1 MEERI
6 KIGYRYNV
14 VDIHSHIL
22 PGVDDGAES
31 ISETMRLLHA
41 AREQG
46 IRDIIATPHYG
57 IENGFAPKVDKIRF
71 AFEKVRAAQK
81 DESEGL
87 NGLRLYLGEEVYCSD
102 DAAERFKS
110 GQALRI
116 NETRYAMVEFLEFG
130 MNFESGTEILE
141 RLEKLT
147 KSYAVKPILA
157 HAERYRALQGD
168 RDCLKKIQDLGVL
181 IQVNAYDLALSENR
195 QTRETAQWLA
205 EERMISFIGSDMH
218 GMPPKRPPKVREGID
233 WLYKH
238 TNHEY
243 ADCVVRK
250 NAEKLLRIRKYT
262 PWEEDDYFMSPRMAA
277 FFENRLHGRVVRCQV
292 FPSKGG
298 DNHNIS
304 RAAVELEDGR
314 AYAIVDG
321 IMGPRIFRMEAYAD
335 DSNSYFGCD
344 ETSWYW
350 RWKGTDREVELKNL
364 GGVEW

>member
-102 DAAERFKS
+102 DVAERFKS

-116 NETRYAMVEFLEFG
+116 NDSCLAMFTLPGKIVLAICALV
-130 MNFESGTEILE
+130 IL
-141 RLEKLT
+141 
-147 KSYAVKPILA
+147 I
-157 HAERYRALQGD
+157 
-168 RDCLKKIQDLGVL
+168 
-181 IQVNAYDLALSENR
+181 
-195 QTRETAQWLA
+195 TAML
-205 EERMISFIGSDMH
+205 MM
-218 GMPPKRPPKVREGID
+218 K
-233 WLYKH
+233 
-238 TNHEY
+238 
-243 ADCVVRK
+243 
-250 NAEKLLRIRKYT
+250 
-262 PWEEDDYFMSPRMAA
+262 
-277 FFENRLHGRVVRCQV
+277 
-292 FPSKGG
+292 
-298 DNHNIS
+298 
-304 RAAVELEDGR
+304 
-314 AYAIVDG
+314 
-321 IMGPRIFRMEAYAD
+321 
-335 DSNSYFGCD
+335 
-344 ETSWYW
+344 
-350 RWKGTDREVELKNL
+350 
-364 GGVEW
+364 